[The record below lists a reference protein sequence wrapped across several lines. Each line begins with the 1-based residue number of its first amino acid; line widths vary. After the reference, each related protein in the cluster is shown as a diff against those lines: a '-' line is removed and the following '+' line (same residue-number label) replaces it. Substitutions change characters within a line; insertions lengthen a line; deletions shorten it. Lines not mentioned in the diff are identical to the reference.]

1 MGGDLE
7 VEIDGAVVTVH
18 GDVDMATSHLLVDA
32 LDTVG
37 GSPTVDLEG
46 VTFLDSSGIQCLL
59 NATRRARDR
68 GDDVILRNP
77 SEPVRRLFELTNLDG
92 TFTIEV

>member
-46 VTFLDSSGIQCLL
+46 VTFLDSSGINVCSTPPGEP
-59 NATRRARDR
+59 ATEA
-68 GDDVILRNP
+68 
-77 SEPVRRLFELTNLDG
+77 T
-92 TFTIEV
+92 T